1 MPSKRVAAN
10 RLAVSDEVLE
20 QLHARL
26 RRVEGQMRGIQR
38 MLDERKPCH
47 DVLQQMSAARAAI
60 ERTMVTL
67 MVESL
72 AQCLQPADNR
82 RVDPAELRR
91 LSESFVKM
99 L

>member
-1 MPSKRVAAN
+1 MSGKHKTN
-10 RLAVSDEVLE
+10 DRLTVSDDVLE
-20 QLHARL
+20 QLQARL
-26 RRVEGQMRGIQR
+26 RRVEGQVRGIQR
-38 MLDERKPCH
+38 MLDERSHCH
-47 DVLQQMSAARAAI
+47 DVLQQMSAARTAL

-72 AQCLQPADNR
+72 AQCLQPPDNR
-82 RVDPAELRR
+82 RVDQAELQR

>member
-1 MPSKRVAAN
+1 MRSKRPAGD
-10 RLAVSDEVLE
+10 RLAVSDDVLE
-20 QLHARL
+20 QLQARL
-26 RRVEGQMRGIQR
+26 RRVEGQVRGIQR
-38 MLDERKPCH
+38 MLDERVHCH
-47 DVLQQMSAARAAI
+47 DVLQQMSAARTAL

-72 AQCLQPADNR
+72 AQCLQPVDDR
-82 RVDPAELRR
+82 RVDQAELRR